1 MKDDKIKSC
10 RVFIHQPD
18 FAPWI
23 TFFKRIA
30 FSDKFVILD
39 DVQFNR
45 RGFINRD
52 YLLLNKKKSLIT
64 IPTIKTNR
72 DDTLIKDV
80 KIYYDDKWIEKF
92 LKTISINYN
101 GAANFNETF
110 LFLKNL
116 INKKYTNLIELNLE
130 IIKFVIE
137 KIDIKIEILHSSDLN
152 ISSTKSQKIL
162 DICKK
167 INATEYITGK
177 GSIDYLKLEDFDKE
191 NIKINQNILFT
202 NKYIQQNKSFV
213 SDLSILDIM
222 FNHNFEEIKKIIQ

>member
-1 MKDDKIKSC
+1 M
-10 RVFIHQPD
+10 
-18 FAPWI
+18 
-23 TFFKRIA
+23 
-30 FSDKFVILD
+30 
-39 DVQFNR
+39 
-45 RGFINRD
+45 
-52 YLLLNKKKSLIT
+52 
-64 IPTIKTNR
+64 
-72 DDTLIKDV
+72 
-80 KIYYDDKWIEKF
+80 
-92 LKTISINYN
+92 
-101 GAANFNETF
+101 
-110 LFLKNL
+110 
-116 INKKYTNLIELNLE
+116 
-130 IIKFVIE
+130 IE

-167 INATEYITGK
+167 VNATEYITGK